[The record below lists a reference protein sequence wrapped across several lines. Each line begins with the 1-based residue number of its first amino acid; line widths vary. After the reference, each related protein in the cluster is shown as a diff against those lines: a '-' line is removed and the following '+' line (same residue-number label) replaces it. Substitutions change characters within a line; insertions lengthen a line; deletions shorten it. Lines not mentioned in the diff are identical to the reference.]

1 MSVCALGGG
10 GGGDG
15 GGDARRVEARIPENQ
30 GEFCFKKV
38 WC

>member
-1 MSVCALGGG
+1 MYVRWVGVGVVM
-10 GGGDG
+10 G
-15 GGDARRVEARIPENQ
+15 GGDARRDEAHIPENQ